1 MADDQDVA
9 HAVALKLPPFW
20 PEDPE
25 TWIEQVEAQF
35 HIRNITADNTKFY
48 YVVAALDPPTAR
60 RLRDTI
66 KTAPEGSRYATL
78 RTRITDTFALT
89 ESDRA
94 NRILN
99 MHGLGDRKPSEL
111 MDEML
116 ALADGHTPCFLFK
129 QVFINQLPQALQVQ
143 LATVDFANPRRFS
156 LEADKLWGA
165 KVAAEAS
172 SASTINKVN
181 AKVKSKHNN
190 AALVDASGGLC
201 FYHAKFG
208 SGAQK
213 CRAPCH
219 FSGNGQAGRQ

>member
-1 MADDQDVA
+1 MGDEENVSQQ
-9 HAVALKLPPFW
+9 HAVAIKLPPFW

-35 HIRNITADNTKFY
+35 HIRNITADSTKFY

-66 KTAPEGSRYATL
+66 KSAPEGSRYTTL

-89 ESDRA
+89 ESERA

-99 MHGLGDRKPSEL
+99 MHGLGDRKPSEI

-116 ALADGHTPCFLFK
+116 ALADGHAPCFLFK
-129 QVFINQLPQALQVQ
+129 QLFINLLPESLQVQ
-143 LATVDFANPRRFS
+143 LATVDFSNPRKVS

-165 KVAAEAS
+165 KVAAEAT
-172 SASTINKVN
+172 STINKVN
-181 AKVKSKHNN
+181 VKEKCQR
-190 AALVDASGGLC
+190 ALPVNSNSGLC
-201 FYHAKFG
+201 FYHAKYG
-208 SGAQK
+208 SKARK
-213 CRAPCH
+213 CCRPCN
-219 FSGNGQAGRQ
+219 FSGKD

>member
-1 MADDQDVA
+1 MGDEENVHQL

-66 KTAPEGSRYATL
+66 KSAPEGSRYTTL

-89 ESDRA
+89 ESERA
-94 NRILN
+94 NQILN
-99 MHGLGDRKPSEL
+99 MRGLGDRKPSEI

-116 ALADGHTPCFLFK
+116 ALADGHAPCFLFK
-129 QVFINQLPQALQVQ
+129 QLFINLLPEALQVQ
-143 LATVDFANPRRFS
+143 LATVDFSNPRKVS

-165 KVAAEAS
+165 KVAAEAT
-172 SASTINKVN
+172 STINKVN
-181 AKVKSKHNN
+181 VKEKRK
-190 AALVDASGGLC
+190 ASVPVNTNSNSGLC

-208 SGAQK
+208 INPRK
-213 CRAPCH
+213 CRGPCN
-219 FSGNGQAGRQ
+219 FSGND